1 MSELVPAQPLDVV
14 AWVTV
19 RLHQSGTVST
29 TGTIADK
36 RMATHLLQTALGA
49 VGKLPDYKEIIV
61 PASQVEVGP
70 SFTTR
75 DIGQIPV
82 LERGTP

>member
-19 RLHQSGTVST
+19 RLHQSGTIST

-36 RMATHLLQTALGA
+36 VMAKHLLTHAIEA
-49 VGKLPDYKEIIV
+49 VSGLPNYREIIV
-61 PASQVEVGP
+61 PASQVEVSP

-75 DIGQIPV
+75 DMGDIPM